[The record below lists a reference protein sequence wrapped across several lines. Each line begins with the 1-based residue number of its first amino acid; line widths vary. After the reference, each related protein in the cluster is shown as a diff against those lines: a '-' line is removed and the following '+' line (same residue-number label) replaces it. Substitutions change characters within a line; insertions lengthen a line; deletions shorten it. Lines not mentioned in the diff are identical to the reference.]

1 MGVIPR
7 GDVAQSLAEG
17 AGWGQVPVSL
27 PVVLGLSLWR
37 LCLGILSKRGQSVHE
52 EGAPG
57 AGWGGYLL
65 QLHSG
70 ELHVRAL
77 GDLVL
82 IPGRWGGRE
91 GGGRERRRERGAAQ
105 LDVVGLG
112 EGLFN
117 PPWVGLRASVVPFG
131 ALCQLG
137 KRGPFLQ
144 VDAAPLLHDTLVLA
158 LGKQAS
164 RSPGSLL
171 PDDQPFLSQW
181 HLPLSWLCFTFTSS
195 RKPLLI
201 VQPFHSDVLFPHL
214 FPISSPES
222 LSFKQAVPLVESAL
236 SILLTRYPLLTLPA
250 PAAPPLSPLLC

>member
-1 MGVIPR
+1 MIPR
-7 GDVAQSLAEG
+7 GDLAQSLAEG
-17 AGWGQVPVSL
+17 AGWGQVHVSL
-27 PVVLGLSLWR
+27 PVLLGLSLWG

-52 EGAPG
+52 KGAPG
-57 AGWGGYLL
+57 AGWGGYLP
-65 QLHSG
+65 QLRKG

-91 GGGRERRRERGAAQ
+91 GGGRERQRERGAAQ

-117 PPWVGLRASVVPFG
+117 PPWVGLRASVAPFG
-131 ALCQLG
+131 VLCQLG
-137 KRGPFLQ
+137 KRGSFLE

-158 LGKQAS
+158 LGQQAA
-164 RSPGSLL
+164 RFPGSLL
-171 PDDQPFLSQW
+171 LDEQPFLSQR
-181 HLPLSWLCFTFTSS
+181 HLPLSWLCFTVTSS

-201 VQPFHSDVLFPHL
+201 VPPFHPDVLFPHR

-222 LSFKQAVPLVESAL
+222 LSFKQAVFG
-236 SILLTRYPLLTLPA
+236 
-250 PAAPPLSPLLC
+250 